1 MNPDDH
7 ILIVGAGTFGLST
20 ALEILRKGH
29 KNLTLI
35 DPYPIP
41 SPLSAGNDVNKIF
54 QSVVNSKFYSNLSME
69 SLKKWKNDKIYKDA
83 YHETGI
89 IYGAS
94 MKESYDEIQ
103 EQFEM
108 LQNDGY
114 LINKDLEL
122 LNNSNDFLKLIDN
135 NNDLN
140 NSINNLKLNDN
151 NRFNNWKGYYQKKNC
166 GWTFASLALK
176 NVSLECIKLGAKI
189 ITDNVTELIIDKGND
204 YNKCLGIKTYS
215 GLEILADKI
224 IISAGANSV
233 KLLDFENQLLA
244 KCWTVGHIKLT
255 KEEIDELKGSPVI
268 LNIDKGFVFE
278 PDAFGDLKFCNE
290 FPGYINM
297 ERFKNFK
304 NEISIPIYKD
314 SIPKEAEIQM
324 REFLKDVYPKLSNRS
339 FNVAKIC
346 WCTDT
351 VDRNFLI
358 DEHPVIK
365 NLVLGTGDSGQ
376 GFKYMPII
384 GEYIAQVVL
393 NGVESIPQDKRKAW
407 RWRPETA
414 KNRDIGALQQRL
426 GGSNQV
432 KDLKDISEW
441 SKGISS

>member
-1 MNPDDH
+1 MDPDNH
-7 ILIVGAGTFGLST
+7 ILIIGAGTFGLST

-41 SPLSAGNDVNKIF
+41 SPIAAGNDVNKIF
-54 QSVVNSKFYSNLSME
+54 QSVVNSKFYSDLSME

-94 MKESYDEIQ
+94 MKESYEEIH

-114 LINKDLEL
+114 IINKDLEL
-122 LNNSNDFLKLIDN
+122 LNNPIDFLKLIDN
-135 NNDLN
+135 DNLN
-140 NSINNLKLNDN
+140 SKET

-189 ITDNVTELIIDKGND
+189 ITDNVTELLFDND
-204 YNKCLGIKTYS
+204 NKNCLGIKTYS
-215 GLEILADKI
+215 GLEILADKTI
-224 IISAGANSV
+224 LCAGANSV

-255 KEEIDELKGSPVI
+255 NQEIEKLKGSPVI

-297 ERFKNFK
+297 EKFKGTK
-304 NEISIPIYKD
+304 NEIEISIPVYKD
-314 SIPKEAEIQM
+314 AIPKEAEIQM
-324 REFLKDVYPKLSNRS
+324 REFLKEVYPKLSNRS

-351 VDRNFLI
+351 VDRHFLI
-358 DEHPVIK
+358 DEHPIHK
-365 NLVLGTGDSGQ
+365 GLILGTGDSGK
-376 GFKYMPII
+376 GFKYMPIV
-384 GEYIAQVVL
+384 GEYIANVVL
-393 NGVESIPQDKRKAW
+393 NGVESIPQDKRNVW

-414 KNRDIGALQQRL
+414 INRDIGALQQRL

-441 SKGISS
+441 SKGICS